1 MQTWRNDFAYLE
13 KIINILLTV
22 SVVPFKKNQNQV
34 IEFFCMYTFN

>member
-22 SVVPFKKNQNQV
+22 SVVPFKKKSKSGDRILLHV
-34 IEFFCMYTFN
+34 YF